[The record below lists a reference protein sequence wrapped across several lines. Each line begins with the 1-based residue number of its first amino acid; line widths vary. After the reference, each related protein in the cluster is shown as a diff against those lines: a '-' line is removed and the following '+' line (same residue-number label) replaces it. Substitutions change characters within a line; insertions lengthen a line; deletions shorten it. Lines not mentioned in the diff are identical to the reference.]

1 MTLLLQWLGHLHI
14 QIIRQVD
21 TFRLLRLGL
30 LWQGIF
36 HSRRKLN
43 RIHKMYREQI
53 SSFVS
58 TAHKALP
65 NPVKINLVYQLMI
78 INVVTTY
85 NAHYLNRQIS
95 ARFRSDVSM
104 ALEKTRTTAT
114 FNYLYKIIC
123 TFNKQCQQWRTI

>member
-1 MTLLLQWLGHLHI
+1 
-14 QIIRQVD
+14 
-21 TFRLLRLGL
+21 
-30 LWQGIF
+30 
-36 HSRRKLN
+36 
-43 RIHKMYREQI
+43 
-53 SSFVS
+53 
-58 TAHKALP
+58 
-65 NPVKINLVYQLMI
+65 MI